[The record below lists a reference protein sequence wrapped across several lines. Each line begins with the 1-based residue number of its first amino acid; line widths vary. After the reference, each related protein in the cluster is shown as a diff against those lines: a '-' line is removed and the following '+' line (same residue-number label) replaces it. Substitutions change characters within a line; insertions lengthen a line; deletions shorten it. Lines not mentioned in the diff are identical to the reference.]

1 MTSLVPKLPNEQPPS
16 GGGPIIPK
24 PIEGGGSG
32 GPFQPGP
39 MPTPPAQVTTPAIGS
54 TPTYDYNQMTQ
65 PTYPGWEGVQDS
77 AGNYLD
83 SEGNVIDPVYSNIN
97 VQDIMGTQVVNPLM
111 APQSVLTPTQQQ
123 VNQNE
128 MVDPATGQITAPT
141 VTASTQGTVAQ
152 VDDATKTGAGT
163 YGAAGA
169 TAQTIDKA
177 ATGAVTDT
185 ITAQTGTASQGAAA
199 TGDLSGFDRQGF
211 AKQFV
216 AFQNSTYSIPEISSN
231 YDPNTNLVYTS
242 NMMTGETTTSTPE
255 EFAQANSMDISGLK
269 STKPTQIIDPMTG
282 RAVDQKELAT
292 AATADRGFLGQYDP
306 AQSAYQ
312 SDMDAATMEVTDEMT
327 VQGQL
332 TELSK
337 QFDDGKVPGWAAG
350 VIRNAN
356 QQMAARGLSASSMA
370 GAAVT
375 QAALEAALPI
385 ATRDAVTYWE
395 TAKAVMNNQQQANL
409 TNTQNNLQ
417 IELTNLSNRQQVGL
431 AKMQVEASLTGQELS
446 NQQQVN
452 ILNANKFSEAANMTF
467 TQEQNR
473 VFANSKMIETL
484 NLQNLSNN
492 QAMALANAATL
503 ANMDMANLS
512 NRQQAEIQNAQNFL
526 AMDMANLTNE
536 QQTKVV
542 NQAAQQQAMMSTQA
556 ANNAAMQFNATS
568 QNQTDQFFANL
579 QNNINTTNAA
589 SENASAQFNAGQL
602 NAMEQFQAGVKSQ
615 TDQFNSNNAMV
626 IAQSNVQWR
635 RNVNTANTAAQNA
648 ANQINAQNYF
658 NLSNTALSNIWQE
671 YRDEASFVYQ
681 SSQNNLDRAF
691 NYSMAVLEAE
701 TTTDMFDKDMA
712 HKNATK
718 LGGFLVSLIAAL
730 AENPQETEEGGG

>member
-177 ATGAVTDT
+177 ATGEVTDT
-185 ITAQTGTASQGAAA
+185 VTGQTGFARQGTAA
-199 TGDLSGFDRQGF
+199 TGSLEPVDAMALLQAATKGMMYIGGEGPSWNPQLGKFTQGG
-211 AKQFV
+211 
-216 AFQNSTYSIPEISSN
+216 
-231 YDPNTNLVYTS
+231 
-242 NMMTGETTTSTPE
+242 METPYREFTPE
-255 EFAQANSMDISGLK
+255 ELAKEYNVDINQFK
-269 STKPTQIIDPMTG
+269 KPSQIIDPMTG

-385 ATRDAVTYWE
+385 ATRDAATYWE